1 MFISILFYSGT
12 LLLETCCQKYG
23 GTDIYIYVVSSCVA
37 FDLNMRFAVRKIDA
51 QIRIKAEQRCRWK
64 LEKEVNY
71 LKVTGWTP
79 ERGGEFK
86 HGFRDFRETD
96 HVS

>member
-1 MFISILFYSGT
+1 M
-12 LLLETCCQKYG
+12 LETCCQKYI
-23 GTDIYIYVVSSCVA
+23 GTDICIYVECSCVA
-37 FDLNMRFAVRKIDA
+37 FDLNMYFAVRKINV

-79 ERGGEFK
+79 ERVGEF
-86 HGFRDFRETD
+86 
-96 HVS
+96 